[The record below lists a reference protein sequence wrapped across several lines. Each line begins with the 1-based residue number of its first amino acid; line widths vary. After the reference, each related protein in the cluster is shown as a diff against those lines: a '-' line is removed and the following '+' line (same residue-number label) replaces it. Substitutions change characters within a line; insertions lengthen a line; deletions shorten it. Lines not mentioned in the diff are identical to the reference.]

1 MRLTQINN
9 SKSESALIEFVDRTI
24 QEYCESTDKSSLK
37 NVKFIAPRNSSEKGL
52 YQIKLTRLLEVSTP
66 LESGETY
73 KIQMRNDSR
82 PFFYRPEYG
91 YLTTVKRFSD
101 EERSEYMRQQQI
113 ANEVEPNSAEAK
125 SVDALNNV
133 IASNTKI
140 DEAF

>member
-9 SKSESALIEFVDRTI
+9 SKSETALIEFVDRTI

-37 NVKFIAPRNSSEKGL
+37 NVKFIAPRNSNERGL

-73 KIQMRNDSR
+73 KIQMRNDNR

-101 EERSEYMRQQQI
+101 EERAEFMRQREL
-113 ANEVEPNSAEAK
+113 ANEVEPNSPEAK
-125 SVDALNNV
+125 SIDAINNIV
-133 IASNTKI
+133 NSNAKI